1 MRNYTVS
8 PEFKTQVSTILSTK
22 KFSTVFPHMNLVN
35 REGFTYSEVE
45 LNSIVQFLGE
55 FAYNEVAEFFTVLP
69 TLVKEEGAANE
80 QSNTNV
86 ATTEAVAETSE
97 VSEEI

>member
-1 MRNYTVS
+1 
-8 PEFKTQVSTILSTK
+8 
-22 KFSTVFPHMNLVN
+22 MNLVN

-69 TLVKEEGAANE
+69 TLVKEEGTANE

-86 ATTEAVAETSE
+86 ETTEAVAETSE